1 MLLGNT
7 IIFFFMSG
15 PITPQGTGLLAVE
28 SLTGS
33 EVTPKYCKGSSSFIE
48 NIRGVNKS
56 IVIFPNFILQPG
68 FRIAATG
75 VVLELDKSMQIVKKL
90 KLTGTPYKIYKKTA
104 FVQVHCK
111 SQQHS
116 HIFHYRY
123 SNCPL
128 FSLSQISKHLCACR
142 PSQTQSSSS
151 LLL

>member
-1 MLLGNT
+1 M
-7 IIFFFMSG
+7 
-15 PITPQGTGLLAVE
+15 
-28 SLTGS
+28 
-33 EVTPKYCKGSSSFIE
+33 
-48 NIRGVNKS
+48 
-56 IVIFPNFILQPG
+56 LQPG

-116 HIFHYRY
+116 HIFHY

-128 FSLSQISKHLCACR
+128 FSLSQISKHLCAADPVR
-142 PSQTQSSSS
+142 PNH
-151 LLL
+151 LVHYYYNW